1 VKQVRQFHACIQYY
15 SGLWLFLTT
24 VVKLDGKKG
33 LKESLT
39 TVTKH
44 AWEKHSVCHCL
55 CYLLCFVSLIPWN
68 HSRSRGNV
76 YAICDPSLLFYR
88 SRGNVYAICDPSL
101 YFIDLVVTFTLS
113 VILLFYFIDLGV
125 KFTLSVILLFYFI
138 DLGVTF
144 TLSVILLFYFIDL
157 GVMFTLSVILLF
169 YFIDLGALKI
179 RGTYRKASKFRF
191 SYLGQTP
198 SSIYPSKHAC

>member
-1 VKQVRQFHACIQYY
+1 M
-15 SGLWLFLTT
+15 
-24 VVKLDGKKG
+24 
-33 LKESLT
+33 
-39 TVTKH
+39 
-44 AWEKHSVCHCL
+44 
-55 CYLLCFVSLIPWN
+55 
-68 HSRSRGNV
+68 
-76 YAICDPSLLFYR
+76 
-88 SRGNVYAICDPSL
+88 
-101 YFIDLVVTFTLS
+101 VTFTLS

-179 RGTYRKASKFRF
+179 RGTYRKARRLQIQIFLPGTDPVKHLPLQACMLNISAAAGMG
-191 SYLGQTP
+191 GQ
-198 SSIYPSKHAC
+198 HACAPAALALFRS